1 VTGAADLN
9 HVSVSAT
16 DLETS
21 IRFYE
26 EVLGLERVATP
37 NFGFPVQ
44 WLQAGERQLHLFQRS
59 GEIPT
64 YHHFGLTVDD
74 LPAVYER
81 ARERGCFDKTTFS
94 GHLVELPGDVAQLY
108 IRDPGGN
115 LVELDSPGAS
125 RMPESMRAELVRLA
139 DVEPQSEE
147 NLSGR
152 LSLR

>member
-1 VTGAADLN
+1 VTGAVDLN

-37 NFGFPVQ
+37 NFGYPVQ
-44 WLQAGERQLHLFQRS
+44 WLQAGERQLHLFQRR
-59 GEIPT
+59 GETPT

-81 ARERGCFDKTTFS
+81 AEKRGCFDRTSF
-94 GHLVELPGDVAQLY
+94 
-108 IRDPGGN
+108 
-115 LVELDSPGAS
+115 
-125 RMPESMRAELVRLA
+125 
-139 DVEPQSEE
+139 
-147 NLSGR
+147 
-152 LSLR
+152 